1 MPGGQ
6 SSTTNTDQVATKT
19 PYAPAIPGL
28 QTALDSASNLYN
40 SGVGSQIYGGQTVAG
55 LTPLQNQG
63 IQSIS
68 DQFGADNSAGIGLT
82 ALQNIASS
90 NGGVSYNGP
99 TLDSNGL
106 SAGTVGALGNLA
118 NVQGA
123 NLGGLNSF
131 LSNTYG
137 SQSPIDQTASSFM
150 NGSRDIQTSPIFQ
163 GLLGADMQPT
173 SSATNLQ
180 AQANGSLLDPTT
192 NPYIQAAVAAS
203 NQNVANAQKAAFAAS
218 GRYGSGDFAAATAK
232 AINDTDTGLYASQYN
247 TQQQLQQSA
256 NQQIDAANQAAI
268 NTGNTL
274 GNSLTNVASLNNQQ
288 RLSGAGLQQ
297 NQNAQQLGA
306 LNDQLQGQEFNSGL
320 DLSKATTALGAY
332 GQGTANAMSNA
343 MNSANTSL
351 ASQAQALQAAS
362 AIPGVDASRYAPAA
376 QLLQAGSVQQAQNQS
391 YLDAAQNYFNQTQ
404 SVPWQ
409 ALSQYAA
416 FPTAIAGLGGT
427 QVTQGTSQTQTS
439 GPSIGQTLLGLG
451 TSIAGLALPGV
462 GTAAGAA
469 AGAASGGSLGGA
481 ALGSLFGLSDERA
494 KENIEPVG
502 EMHDGQTVYRYNYKG
517 DPRTQMGL
525 LAQEVLEHQPSAV
538 GKLPGGGGLL
548 GVDYGEATDDAARIA
563 AQDGKKRDD
572 GSSGGSAPAAPPAGL
587 LAALG
592 AMRQPSGQDDTPAE
606 HPRVMVVIQGRSG
619 TDPKAA
625 EASGEIGGLLASMM
639 SPGGSRIDRGS
650 AGGLLA
656 HAMQGLIPQEQ
667 APVRREKPKAPAS
680 GKRRAAA

>member
-6 SSTTNTDQVATKT
+6 TSTTNSTQVADKT

-28 QTALDSASNLYN
+28 QTALNSAASLYG
-40 SGVGSQIYGGQTVAG
+40 SGVGSQVYGGPTVAG

-68 DQFGADNSAGIGLT
+68 DQFNADNSAGIGLT
-82 ALQNIASS
+82 ALQNVAMN

-99 TLDSNGL
+99 SLDGNGL

-163 GLLGADMQPT
+163 GLLAADMQPT

-192 NPYIQAAVAAS
+192 NPYLQAAVAAS
-203 NQNVANAQKAAFAAS
+203 NTNAANAQKAAFAAS
-218 GRYGSGDFAAATAK
+218 GRYGGGEFSAAIGK
-232 AINDTDTGLYASQYN
+232 AINDTDTQLYANQYN
-247 TQQQLQQSA
+247 QQQANQLAA
-256 NQQIDAANQAAI
+256 NQQIDASNQAAI

-297 NQNAQQLGA
+297 AQNAQQLGA

-332 GQGTANAMSNA
+332 QQGTANAMSNA

-351 ASQAQALQAAS
+351 ASQAQAIQAAQ
-362 AIPGVDASRYAPAA
+362 AIPGLDASRYAPAA
-376 QLLQAGSVQQAQNQS
+376 QLIQGGAIQQAQNQS

-404 SVPWQ
+404 QTPWQ

-427 QVTQGTSQTQTS
+427 QVTQGTQQTQTS
-439 GPSIGQTLLGLG
+439 GPSLGQTLLGGGLGLLSLG
-451 TSIAGLALPGV
+451 TGSNNATI
-462 GTAAGAA
+462 
-469 AGAASGGSLGGA
+469 GGKLLGGI
-481 ALGSLFGLSDERA
+481 GSIFGSDERM
-494 KENIEPVG
+494 KTDVREVG
-502 EMHDGQTVYRYNYKG
+502 ELHDGQKVYSYRYG
-517 DPRTQMGL
+517 DDPRTQIGL
-525 LAQEVLEHQPSAV
+525 LAQEVQKVRPDAV
-538 GKLPGGGGLL
+538 GPVGFGDLL
-548 GVDYGEATDDAARIA
+548 GVDYGEATDAAARIA
-563 AQDGKKRDD
+563 ARDSKGGGG
-572 GSSGGSAPAAPPAGL
+572 GSSGGSAPAAPPPGL
-587 LAALG
+587 LASLTAPNG
-592 AMRQPSGQDDTPAE
+592 APAD
-606 HPRVMVVIQGRSG
+606 HPRVMVIVQGRPGS
-619 TDPKAA
+619 DPRTAD
-625 EASGEIGGLLASMM
+625 ASGELGGLLASMM
-639 SPGGSRIDRGS
+639 APGGSHIDRGA

-656 HAMQGLIPQEQ
+656 HAMQGLIPQEP
-667 APVRREKPKAPAS
+667 APIRREKPKAPAG